1 MNLPKI
7 QGHSWKPIKAHFY
20 VSYEKSVKIYYTLL
34 TVAENNLFIT
44 TSKIA
49 ENFQKRFLW
58 PSARHEWVFVVA
70 RRAFESW
77 SVKNEN
83 QGQFS
88 VKNRLKIWF
97 LSEKILNEKSL
108 DGANLDKAAIIVV
121 IFESLLIKSSDSD
134 FH

>member
-1 MNLPKI
+1 M
-7 QGHSWKPIKAHFY
+7 
-20 VSYEKSVKIYYTLL
+20 
-34 TVAENNLFIT
+34 
-44 TSKIA
+44 
-49 ENFQKRFLW
+49 
-58 PSARHEWVFVVA
+58 VA

-77 SVKNEN
+77 SVKIEN

-121 IFESLLIKSSDSD
+121 IFASLLIKSSDSE
-134 FH
+134 FHH